1 MNNKYD
7 VKQVAKYLILKEP
20 MTPKRLQKLLYF
32 CYSYYLAAFNESAD
46 KIENRLFKNNFQA
59 WIHGPVL
66 PEIYQEYKKYVMTQI
81 SIDQEIGDD
90 EIAKEDCEFIDE
102 VRQLFVDITTYQME
116 MITHNQ
122 LPWKNARIGFESNE
136 PCTNKLSDKDIFL
149 TFKELVENE

>member
-1 MNNKYD
+1 MPRRGRLSYY
-7 VKQVAKYLILKEP
+7 VKVKKRGDPIELKEP

-81 SIDQEIGDD
+81 SIDQEITCH
-90 EIAKEDCEFIDE
+90 ISQF
-102 VRQLFVDITTYQME
+102 LFSSFT
-116 MITHNQ
+116 
-122 LPWKNARIGFESNE
+122 
-136 PCTNKLSDKDIFL
+136 C
-149 TFKELVENE
+149 